1 VWQSNPRK
9 EITAVS
15 TNEKPKN
22 QGEGD
27 YESAR
32 KYDEETRNFVK
43 TADVSE
49 LARRA
54 APGTKEEAAKLKEA
68 EEIGRSHAIGGR
80 GAESWPKDKSEG
92 KPAGKPES
100 GKTGQ

>member
-1 VWQSNPRK
+1 MS
-9 EITAVS
+9 S
-15 TNEKPKN
+15 NEKPKN

-32 KYDEETRNFVK
+32 KYDKDARNFVK
-43 TADVSE
+43 TADVAD

-54 APGTKEEAAKLKEA
+54 APGSKDEADQLKEA
-68 EEIGRSHAIGGR
+68 EEIGRSHAVGGR
-80 GAESWPKDKSEG
+80 GAESWPKDKSDV
-92 KPAGKPES
+92 KPAAKPES

>member
-1 VWQSNPRK
+1 M
-9 EITAVS
+9 S

-32 KYDEETRNFVK
+32 KYDDDTREFLK
-43 TADVSE
+43 SADVPD

-54 APGTKEEAAKLKEA
+54 APA
-68 EEIGRSHAIGGR
+68 S
-80 GAESWPKDKSEG
+80 KD
-92 KPAGKPES
+92 
-100 GKTGQ
+100 

>member
-1 VWQSNPRK
+1 
-9 EITAVS
+9 VS
-15 TNEKPKN
+15 TNEKPPADAQKKAAPKN

-32 KYDEETRNFVK
+32 KYDEDTRNFIK
-43 TADVSE
+43 SADVTE

-54 APGTKEEAAKLKEA
+54 APGSKEEAAKLKAA
-68 EEIGRSHAIGGR
+68 EELGRSHAIGGR
-80 GAESWPKDKSEG
+80 GAESWPKGKGEG

-100 GKTGQ
+100 PKSGQ

>member
-1 VWQSNPRK
+1 MS
-9 EITAVS
+9 S
-15 TNEKPKN
+15 NEKPKN

-32 KYDEETRNFVK
+32 KYDEDARKFVK
-43 TADVSE
+43 SADVDD

-54 APGTKEEAAKLKEA
+54 APGSKAEADKLKEA
-68 EEIGRSHAIGGR
+68 EEIGRSHAVGGR
-80 GAESWPKDKSEG
+80 GAESWPKDKGEG
-92 KPAGKPES
+92 KPAAKPES